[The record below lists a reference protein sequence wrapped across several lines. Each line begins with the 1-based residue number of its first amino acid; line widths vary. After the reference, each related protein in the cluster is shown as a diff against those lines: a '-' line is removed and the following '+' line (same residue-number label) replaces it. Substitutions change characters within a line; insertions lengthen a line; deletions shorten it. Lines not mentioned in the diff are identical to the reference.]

1 MRVVLF
7 DVDGTL
13 IDNGG
18 AGGRAL
24 RRALADRYSLKD
36 GTDGVRFDGKT
47 DPQIVREILSRNS
60 TEGLIYPDEMPS
72 FFPIYLSFLREELSD
87 SKEFRVLPGAR
98 ELVGFLDRHQ
108 DFLVGLATG
117 NIQEGAQLKLDR
129 AGLGSFFSFGG
140 FGSDSEDRTELT
152 RTAIERAHDLSKSQ
166 VEKVFVVGDTPRD
179 IVHGKEAG
187 ATTVAVASGNYSQD
201 TLEGYKPDL
210 AVKSLDPIN
219 PVVDFFTG

>member
-24 RRALADRYSLKD
+24 RRALADQYGLPD

-47 DPQIVREILSRNS
+47 DPQIVREILSWRGKNGLFS
-60 TEGLIYPDEMPS
+60 TEELPTFFS
-72 FFPIYLSFLREELSD
+72 FYLSFLQEELSEGD
-87 SKEFRVLPGAR
+87 GFRVLPGAR
-98 ELVGFLDRHQ
+98 ELVGVLDRRE

-117 NIQEGAQLKLDR
+117 NIREGAQLKLER
-129 AGLGSFFSFGG
+129 AGLNPFFPFGG
-140 FGSDSEDRTELT
+140 FASDSEDRTELT
-152 RTAIERAHDLSKSQ
+152 RIAVERAHARTEDP
-166 VEKVFVVGDTPRD
+166 VERIFVIGDTPRD

-187 ATTVAVASGNYSQD
+187 ATTVAVASGNYSLGA
-201 TLEGYKPDL
+201 LEGYKPDFVL
-210 AVKSLDPIN
+210 KSLDPIE
-219 PVVDFFTG
+219 PVVEFLTT

>member
-47 DPQIVREILSRNS
+47 DPQIVREILSQHS
-60 TEGLIYPDEMPS
+60 TEGLFSPDEMPS

>member
-24 RRALADRYSLKD
+24 RRALADRYSLTD
-36 GTDGVRFDGKT
+36 GTDRVRFDGKT
-47 DPQIVREILSRNS
+47 DPQIVREILSQQG
-60 TEGLIYPDEMPS
+60 TEGLFSPDAMPS

-117 NIQEGAQLKLDR
+117 NIQEGAHLKLDR
-129 AGLGSFFSFGG
+129 AGLSSFFSFGG

-152 RTAIERAHDLSKSQ
+152 RTAIERAHDLSKGQ
-166 VEKVFVVGDTPRD
+166 VERVFVVGDTPRD

-187 ATTVAVASGNYSQD
+187 ATTVAVASGHYSQD
-201 TLEGYKPDL
+201 TLEGYKPNL
-210 AVKSLDPIN
+210 VVKSLDPIN

>member
-1 MRVVLF
+1 
-7 DVDGTL
+7 
-13 IDNGG
+13 
-18 AGGRAL
+18 
-24 RRALADRYSLKD
+24 
-36 GTDGVRFDGKT
+36 
-47 DPQIVREILSRNS
+47 
-60 TEGLIYPDEMPS
+60 MPS

-108 DFLVGLATG
+108 GFLVGLATG

>member
-47 DPQIVREILSRNS
+47 DPQIVREILSRHS
-60 TEGLIYPDEMPS
+60 TEGLFSPDEMPS

-210 AVKSLDPIN
+210 AVKSLDPLN

>member
-24 RRALADRYSLKD
+24 RRALADRYSLTD
-36 GTDGVRFDGKT
+36 GTDRVRFDGKT
-47 DPQIVREILSRNS
+47 DPQIVREILSRHG
-60 TEGLIYPDEMPS
+60 TEGLFSPDAMPS

-152 RTAIERAHDLSKSQ
+152 RTAIERAHDLSKGQ

-187 ATTVAVASGNYSQD
+187 ATTVAVASGNYSQE

>member
-47 DPQIVREILSRNS
+47 DPQIVREILSQHS
-60 TEGLIYPDEMPS
+60 TEGLFSPDEMPS

-117 NIQEGAQLKLDR
+117 NLQEGAQLKLDR

>member
-47 DPQIVREILSRNS
+47 DPQIVREILSQHS
-60 TEGLIYPDEMPS
+60 TEGLFSPDEMPS
-72 FFPIYLSFLREELSD
+72 FFPIYLSFLRKELSD